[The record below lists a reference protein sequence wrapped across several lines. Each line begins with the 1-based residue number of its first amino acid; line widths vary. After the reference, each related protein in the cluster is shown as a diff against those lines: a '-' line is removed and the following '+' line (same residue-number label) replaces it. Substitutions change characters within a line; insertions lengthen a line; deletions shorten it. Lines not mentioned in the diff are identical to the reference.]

1 MDLKFLEN
9 DILCQIFNITLW
21 RKFFKFKKLKSKRIL
36 KKHFQKQITKIAT
49 KEMDVA
55 HVIPFAH

>member
-9 DILCQIFNITLW
+9 DILCQTFNINLM
-21 RKFFKFKKLKSKRIL
+21 KKIL
-36 KKHFQKQITKIAT
+36 KIKKIKILKNSKNVFQKHITKIAT

-55 HVIPFAH
+55 HVISFVP